1 MKKTT
6 TLRKLLKEP
15 GVLIVPS
22 AYDCISAKIIETV
35 GFKAFFMPPTM
46 VGETQLGMPN
56 IGLANASE
64 IVNCAKYMAN
74 SVNIPLIMGA
84 DDGYGGALAAYRTT
98 QEVIRAGVAGLYISD
113 RKHFILARTPHNL
126 VEVLPRSEYLGKM
139 GAVLEARNKIDK
151 DFVVVARI
159 DAGATMGDKEVI
171 ARAKACTEMGVDIIL
186 PHAVPPE
193 SKFGRK
199 DKESLRQFY
208 KKMGAPEVKIW
219 WGMEPHGFTAKDC
232 EEIGAKVW
240 VPYTP
245 PTDAVKKALFG
256 VYREVYQAGN
266 NSHDKKTLIRD
277 SSSSLVG
284 LEFWLELE
292 NKYVP

>member
-6 TLRKLLKEP
+6 MLRKLLKEP

-22 AYDCISAKIIETV
+22 AYDCLSAKVIESV

-56 IGLANASE
+56 IGLATASE
-64 IVNCAKYMAN
+64 VVNCAKYMAN

-98 QEVIRAGVAGLYISD
+98 QEVIMAGVAGLYISD

-126 VEVLPRSEYLGKM
+126 VEVLPRNEYLGKI
-139 GAVLEARNKIDK
+139 GAVLEARNQIDK
-151 DFVVVARI
+151 EFVVVARI

-171 ARAKACTEMGVDIIL
+171 ARAKACTEIGVDIIL
-186 PHAVPPE
+186 PHAVPSE
-193 SKFGRK
+193 SKFEKK
-199 DKESLRQFY
+199 DKASLRQFY
-208 KKMGAPEVKIW
+208 KKIGAPEVMIW
-219 WGMEPHGFTAKDC
+219 WGMEPRGFTPKDC

-240 VPYTP
+240 VPYEP
-245 PTDAVKKALFG
+245 PTEAVKKALFG
-256 VYREVYQAGN
+256 VYSDIYDTGYYSRDKITPIR
-266 NSHDKKTLIRD
+266 NSSNR
-277 SSSSLVG
+277 
-284 LEFWLELE
+284 LEGSELWRELE
-292 NKYVP
+292 KKYVP